1 MDEIAEAPDVAV
13 VPTRI
18 ARLKALVQEY
28 GEVQAEGT
36 LDTLRRFRLVSVAA
50 VPLHFALAWW
60 FSQFKAPSGR
70 ADMQAW
76 ADALSVWQFGL
87 AAVLLVNGV
96 LMHLYLVRKM
106 QVLWGATLMQ
116 ATVCIAYLTFAS
128 AASILDVSIGNGI
141 GTFLIVCQGIAVL
154 SLMRPLMALVVFG
167 TTIGVFWSL
176 LGTQSS
182 DATLLSSLKIQ
193 AISALVMAAT
203 MSMVMWHQYTRTV
216 LLRRQ
221 LSRSNETLHAQQ
233 RELVTLAERDALT
246 GLYNRRQFMR
256 LAEMELLR
264 ADRMPRGTSLLMV
277 DLDFFKKV
285 NDTHGHPA
293 GDSVLQQVA
302 GILLNSVRA
311 TDLVGRMGGE
321 EFIVLLPHTTPD
333 QAVRVAEKLRVA
345 LRAHPLKV
353 ERLELPVTASF
364 GVTGVTEAQK
374 APLQA
379 LYTAA
384 DLALYA
390 AKHQGRDRVEIN
402 VPECTARPSFD

>member
-1 MDEIAEAPDVAV
+1 MNEMAEAPDGVV
-13 VPTRI
+13 VPTRM

-36 LDTLRRFRLVSVAA
+36 LDTLRRFRMLSVVA
-50 VPLHFALAWW
+50 VLLHGGLGWW

-70 ADMQAW
+70 LDMQAW
-76 ADALSVWQFGL
+76 ADALSLWQFGL

-96 LMHLYLVRKM
+96 MMHLYLVRKAQLRWAATVM
-106 QVLWGATLMQ
+106 QGV
-116 ATVCIAYLTFAS
+116 VCIAYLTFAS

-141 GTFLIVCQGIAVL
+141 GTFLIVCQGIALL
-154 SLMRPLMALVVFG
+154 SLMRPLMALAIFG
-167 TTIGVFWSL
+167 TTLVVFLSI
-176 LGTQSS
+176 LGTQSV

-193 AISALVMAAT
+193 VISSLVMATA
-203 MSMVMWHQYTRTV
+203 MSMVTWHQYTRTV

-221 LSRSNETLHAQQ
+221 LSRSNDALQAQQ

-264 ADRMPRGTSLLMV
+264 ADRLPRGTSLLMV

-302 GILLNSVRA
+302 GILLSTVRA

-333 QAVRVAEKLRVA
+333 QAVRVAEKMRVA

-390 AKHQGRDRVEIN
+390 AKHQGRDRVEMN
-402 VPECTARPSFD
+402 VPESTERPSFG

>member
-1 MDEIAEAPDVAV
+1 MDEIAEEPDVAV
-13 VPTRI
+13 VPGRI
-18 ARLKALVQEY
+18 ERLQALVQEY

-36 LDTLRRFRLVSVAA
+36 LDTLRRFRLLSIVA
-50 VPLHFALAWW
+50 VILHGGLGWW

-70 ADMQAW
+70 PDMQAW
-76 ADALSVWQFGL
+76 ADALSMWQFGL
-87 AAVLLVNGV
+87 AVVLLVNGV
-96 LMHLYLVRKM
+96 LMHLYLNRKA
-106 QVLWGATLMQ
+106 QRVWLATLMQ
-116 ATVCIAYLTFAS
+116 VVVCIAYLTFAS
-128 AASILDVSIGNGI
+128 AASILDVGIGNGI
-141 GTFLIVCQGIAVL
+141 GTFLIVCQGIALL
-154 SLMRPLMALVVFG
+154 SLMRPVIALAIFG
-167 TTIGVFWSL
+167 TTLAVFL
-176 LGTQSS
+176 GILGTQSI
-182 DATLLSSLKIQ
+182 DATLMSSLKIQ
-193 AISALVMAAT
+193 AVSALVMALA
-203 MSMVMWHQYTRTV
+203 MSMVTWHQYTRTV

-302 GILLNSVRA
+302 GILLHSVRA

-321 EFIVLLPHTTPD
+321 EFIVLLPHTAPD

-353 ERLELPVTASF
+353 AHLELPVTASF
-364 GVTGVTEAQK
+364 GVTGVTETQK

-402 VPECTARPSFD
+402 VPECTARPTFD

>member
-1 MDEIAEAPDVAV
+1 MDAMAEAPEAAVA
-13 VPTRI
+13 PGWQG
-18 ARLKALVQEY
+18 RLKILVQEY
-28 GEVQAEGT
+28 GAVQGEGT
-36 LDTLRRFRLVSVAA
+36 LDTLRRFRLITVAA
-50 VPLHFALAWW
+50 VPLHFVLAWW
-60 FSQFKAPSGR
+60 FARFQAPSGR

-76 ADALSVWQFGL
+76 ADTLSVWQFGL
-87 AAVLLVNGV
+87 AVVLLINGV
-96 LMHLYLVRKM
+96 LMHLYLARKA
-106 QVLWGATLMQ
+106 QVLWAATLMQ
-116 ATVCIAYLTFAS
+116 ATVCIAYLSFAS

-154 SLMRPLMALVVFG
+154 SLMRPLMTLAIFG
-167 TTIGVFWSL
+167 TTFGVFWHI
-176 LGTQSS
+176 LGTQSI

-193 AISALVMAAT
+193 AVSALVMAAT
-203 MSMVMWHQYTRTV
+203 MSVVMWHQYTRTV

-221 LSRSNETLHAQQ
+221 LSRSNEALQVQQ
-233 RELVTLAERDALT
+233 RELVNLAERDALT

-256 LAEMELLR
+256 LAEMELVR

-285 NDTHGHPA
+285 NDEHGHPA

-302 GILLNSVRA
+302 GILLSSVRA

-333 QAVRVAEKLRVA
+333 QAIHVAEKLRVA
-345 LRAHPLKV
+345 LRAHPLKI

-364 GVTGVTEAQK
+364 GVTGVTDAQK

-384 DLALYA
+384 DQALYA
-390 AKHQGRDRVEIN
+390 AKHHGRDRVEIN
-402 VPECTARPSFD
+402 VPECTVRPSLG